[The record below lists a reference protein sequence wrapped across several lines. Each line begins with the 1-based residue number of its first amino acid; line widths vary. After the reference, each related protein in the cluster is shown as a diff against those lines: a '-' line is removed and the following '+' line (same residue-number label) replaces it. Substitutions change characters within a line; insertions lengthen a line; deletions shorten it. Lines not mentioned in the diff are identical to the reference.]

1 MNFGE
6 LKAKLKKGNMSQLY
20 LLSGEESYYI
30 EKGEKA
36 ILAALF
42 PNGYNVEDV
51 QIVDGNVSINEIIS
65 MIETVPF
72 FSTRNVIVFRDAAI
86 FRAAKRGTEDEGD
99 KAQAKKK
106 DPAETRLCS
115 LFANMPDFSVVIF
128 EVRGRAD
135 KRKKLFKEFSQYAQ
149 IMEADAVKSYGVGDW
164 LHGKLQ
170 EIHKNMNSEAHGY
183 FLQAVEMMDKV
194 SLGFLDKELD
204 KLALFMGS
212 EQREITK
219 ELLVQVFSD
228 IPEIDGFAMN
238 EAIGQQDVKRAL
250 FLFKKQQDKGVYIV
264 AIIGQLA
271 YYVRKL
277 WQTKTMLKKGLRGGQ
292 LGKAIEI
299 NHPYVV
305 KKYERECQSFSE
317 ATLKKA
323 LLALADA
330 DLAVKTGR
338 GYPAQ
343 IEEIIIELCSKARA
357 C

>member
-1 MNFGE
+1 MNYGE
-6 LKAKLKKGNMSQLY
+6 LRTKLKKGDMSQLY
-20 LLSGEESYYI
+20 MLAGEEDYYI
-30 EKGEKA
+30 ARAEKA
-36 ILAALF
+36 LLAAIF
-42 PNGYNVEDV
+42 PQGYGAEDV
-51 QIVDGNVSINEIIS
+51 QLVDGSISINELIS
-65 MIETVPF
+65 LIETVPF
-72 FSTRNVIVFRDAAI
+72 FSPKNVIIIRDAVL
-86 FRAAKRGTEDEGD
+86 F
-99 KAQAKKK
+99 KAQKKGDDGEENK
-106 DPAETRLCS
+106 LVTKKSSSPEVRLCN
-115 LFANMPDFSVVIF
+115 LFANMPDFSIVIF
-128 EVRGRAD
+128 ELRSKPD
-135 KRKKLFKEFSQYAQ
+135 KRKKVYKEFAKYAQ
-149 IMEADAVKSYGVGDW
+149 IMEAEPVKSYNIDDW
-164 LHGKLQ
+164 LQGKLQ
-170 EIHKNMNSEAHGY
+170 EIHKNMNPEAHGY
-183 FLQAVEMMDKV
+183 FLRAMSMMDNIP
-194 SLGFLDKELD
+194 LGFLDKEMD
-204 KLALFMGS
+204 KLALFMGN

-343 IEEIIIELCSKARA
+343 IEEIIIELCSKARV